1 MYKRGV
7 IMAVAVICE
16 FNPFHNGHK
25 YLLNRAFELSGE
37 PVIAV
42 MSGSFTQRGEVAVT
56 DKFSRAKAALN
67 NGADL
72 VVELPLAYA
81 VSNAERFAFGG
92 VSLARAFDDVN
103 YLAFG
108 CESDDVE
115 ALQQAA
121 CSLDNPDVK
130 AKIKA
135 LMNSGDYYPRAVE
148 KAVREVYGDKT
159 AEVLSTP
166 NNVLAV
172 EYIRALKGSR
182 IKPLPIMRRGVA
194 HDSSKTCGSF
204 ASASQIRALLRAGES
219 AEKFMPSKTEKI
231 TYPHNLEQA
240 VMYKLRSMTK
250 ADFAQLADVNEGLE
264 NRIFDAVHNYNSVEE
279 IINQVKTKRYTH
291 ARIRRILTSALLGLT
306 REIQQTPIEYARVL
320 GFTQRGAALLKGCSL
335 KVVTSASDGLK
346 LGGNTEILLKKDIL
360 ATDIAALAYKKPQKT
375 GADFTTPIIKIRADK

>member
-1 MYKRGV
+1 
-7 IMAVAVICE
+7 MAVAVICE

-108 CESDDVE
+108 CESDDIE

-240 VMYKLRSMTK
+240 ALYKLRCMSK
-250 ADFAQLADVNEGLE
+250 SELALVADVNEGLE
-264 NRIFDAVHNYNSVEE
+264 NRIFEVVHNYNSVEE

-291 ARIRRILTSALLGLT
+291 ARIRRIVTSALLGLT

-320 GFTQRGAALLKGCSL
+320 GFTQRGAALLKGCSF

-360 ATDIAALAYKKPQKT
+360 ATDIAALAYKNPQKT
-375 GADFTTPIIKIRADK
+375 GADFTTPIIKISFDK